1 MALLHSS
8 ASIIVGAFVLPDIK
22 SGMTEASAT
31 RKLSTPNKFVK
42 SSTMA
47 GNLCISPSEHRSKNY
62 IASVAELASNNHVW
76 ANVFAHDDLIMSVL
90 TEFILSM
97 FRG

>member
-1 MALLHSS
+1 MTDSLESMKLIFTWHCNANFDKYVPVFALLSYWFKMALLHSS

-42 SSTMA
+42 SCTMV
-47 GNLCISPSEHRSKNY
+47 GTLRKHFTR
-62 IASVAELASNNHVW
+62 
-76 ANVFAHDDLIMSVL
+76 
-90 TEFILSM
+90 
-97 FRG
+97 